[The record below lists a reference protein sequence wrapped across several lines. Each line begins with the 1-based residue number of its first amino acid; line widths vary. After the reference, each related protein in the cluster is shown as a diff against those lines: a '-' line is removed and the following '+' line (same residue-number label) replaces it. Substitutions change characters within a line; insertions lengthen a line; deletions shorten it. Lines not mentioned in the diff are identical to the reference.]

1 MSHTQE
7 ITGYRI
13 DLEKNQ
19 IVPSRM
25 LVSEGII
32 QSIVS
37 APEAD
42 CQQYIL
48 PGFLDAHVHIE
59 SSLMIPSEFARM
71 AVVHGTVGTV
81 SDPHEIA
88 NVMGIFG
95 VKYMLSNAAKV
106 PFHFFFGAP
115 SCVPATVF
123 ETSGDQIDSAGVDYL
138 MQRPDIWYLAEVM
151 NFPGVLAGD
160 EELLRKI
167 ESARRA
173 GKPIDGHAPGLRGK
187 DVLNYA
193 AAGITT
199 DHECFTLEEALDKI
213 AAGMKIQIREGSAA
227 RNFEALHPLLASHP
241 EKVMFCSDDKHPDSL
256 AEGHINL
263 IVKRALVLG
272 YNMYDVLRAASKNI
286 RDHYKL
292 PLGMLQEGDPADF
305 IVVNNLSEFKILET
319 YIKGQKVADSG
330 KTLIKSVAAEAE
342 NRFHARHVDVSEFY
356 IKNRDAQIKVIEAL
370 EGQLITNCLLEA
382 PLTDAL
388 GNCIS
393 DPGRDILKI
402 AVINRYRQLPPAIAF
417 IKNIGLKK
425 GAIASS
431 VAHDSHNIV
440 VVGCS
445 DSDMARA
452 VNLLMKTRG
461 GLCAVC
467 AEVDHVLPL
476 PVAGLMS
483 TSDAFEVTETYT
495 ALDKYVKEK
504 LGSPLRAP
512 FMTLS
517 FMALLVI
524 PSLKLSDLGLFDGD
538 RFCFTDLFE
547 KE

>member
-1 MSHTQE
+1 
-7 ITGYRI
+7 
-13 DLEKNQ
+13 
-19 IVPSRM
+19 
-25 LVSEGII
+25 
-32 QSIVS
+32 
-37 APEAD
+37 
-42 CQQYIL
+42 
-48 PGFLDAHVHIE
+48 
-59 SSLMIPSEFARM
+59 
-71 AVVHGTVGTV
+71 
-81 SDPHEIA
+81 
-88 NVMGIFG
+88 
-95 VKYMLSNAAKV
+95 
-106 PFHFFFGAP
+106 
-115 SCVPATVF
+115 
-123 ETSGDQIDSAGVDYL
+123 

-160 EELLRKI
+160 GELLKKI

-187 DVLNYA
+187 DVLKYA
-193 AAGITT
+193 SAGITT

-227 RNFEALHPLLASHP
+227 RNFDALHPLLATHP

-263 IVKRALVLG
+263 IVKRALALG

-286 RDHYKL
+286 RDHYNL
-292 PLGMLQEGDPADF
+292 PVGMLQEGDPADF
-305 IVVNNLSEFKILET
+305 ICVNNLDELQVLAT
-319 YIKGQKVADSG
+319 YIGGQKVADSG

-356 IKNRDAQIKVIEAL
+356 IESSAAQIKVIEAL
-370 EGQLITNCLLEA
+370 EGQLITNCLLET
-382 PLTDAL
+382 PLRDAS
-388 GNCIS
+388 GNCVS
-393 DPGRDILKI
+393 DPGRDILKM
-402 AVINRYRQLPPAIAF
+402 AVVNRYRQSPPALAF
-417 IKNIGLKK
+417 IKNMGLKS
-425 GAIASS
+425 GAVASS

-440 VVGCS
+440 VVGCN
-445 DSDMARA
+445 DTDMARA

-461 GLCAVC
+461 GLCAVRG
-467 AEVDHVLPL
+467 EEDHVLPL

-547 KE
+547 KES

>member
-1 MSHTQE
+1 MSRSQE
-7 ITGYRI
+7 FTGYRI
-13 DLEKNQ
+13 DLEKNE
-19 IVPSRM
+19 ITPSRI
-25 LVSEGII
+25 VVFDEII
-32 QSIVS
+32 QSIS
-37 APEAD
+37 PAKAED
-42 CQQYIL
+42 CDRYFL
-48 PGFLDAHVHIE
+48 PGFLDAHVHVE

-71 AVVHGTVGTV
+71 AVIHGTVGTI

-123 ETSGDQIDSAGVDYL
+123 ETSGDRIDSAGVDYL

-160 EELLRKI
+160 DELLKKI
-167 ESARRA
+167 ESARRT
-173 GKPIDGHAPGLRGK
+173 GKPVDGHAPGLRGK
-187 DVLNYA
+187 DALNYA

-227 RNFEALHPLLASHP
+227 RNFEALHPLLTTYP

-263 IVKRALVLG
+263 IVKRSLAMG
-272 YNMYDVLRAASKNI
+272 YDLFDVLRAASKNI
-286 RDHYKL
+286 RDHYNL
-292 PLGMLQEGDPADF
+292 PVGMLQEGDPADF
-305 IVVNNLSEFKILET
+305 ICVNNLNDFEILET
-319 YIKGQKVADSG
+319 YIRGKKVAEKG
-330 KTLIKSVAAEAE
+330 KTLIRSVAEEAE
-342 NRFHARHVDVSEFY
+342 NRFHARHVDESEFF
-356 IKNRDAQIKVIEAL
+356 IESKDTSIKVIEAL
-370 EGQLITNCLLEA
+370 EGQLITNCVLEA
-382 PLTDAL
+382 PLTTES

-393 DPGRDILKI
+393 DPDRDILKM
-402 AVINRYRQLPPAIAF
+402 AVVNRYHEAPPAIAF
-417 IKNIGLKK
+417 IKNIGLKR
-425 GAIASS
+425 GAVSSS

-440 VVGCS
+440 VVGCN

-461 GLCAVC
+461 GLCSVC
-467 AEVDHVLPL
+467 GDEDHVLPL

-547 KE
+547 Q